1 VVEHYKSL
9 NASACRNPKP
19 NGKRLGVSFF
29 KRFAKSKALVCI
41 EPYERGMNIVVRNVS
56 GSALSDASVLVLD
69 DEGESLQEQFIAWV
83 EKHNLTKQLCNV
95 VLPPPDYQLLMIE
108 KPDVPAEE
116 MRDAVKWKL
125 KDLVTSPIE
134 SLAVDTIEIPQL
146 GNQQSKEMIY
156 AVVTDLEKVKA
167 IISLV
172 QSAGLTLRAIDIDVL
187 ALRNIIRE
195 QDTSR
200 GVAIL
205 RVATGKGELAVYRDG
220 DLYLSRRF
228 KLNYNGG
235 LLDDL
240 PAEDLG
246 LELQRSFDYLERQ
259 MRQVP
264 PALLYVCGRGI
275 GSEKIDDNV
284 RQHLNIPVEF
294 LELSQFVTLSGDNID
309 EGISQL
315 CVAAMG
321 VALREEAA

>member
-1 VVEHYKSL
+1 
-9 NASACRNPKP
+9 
-19 NGKRLGVSFF
+19 VSFF

-134 SLAVDTIEIPQL
+134 SLAVDTI
-146 GNQQSKEMIY
+146 
-156 AVVTDLEKVKA
+156 
-167 IISLV
+167 
-172 QSAGLTLRAIDIDVL
+172 VL